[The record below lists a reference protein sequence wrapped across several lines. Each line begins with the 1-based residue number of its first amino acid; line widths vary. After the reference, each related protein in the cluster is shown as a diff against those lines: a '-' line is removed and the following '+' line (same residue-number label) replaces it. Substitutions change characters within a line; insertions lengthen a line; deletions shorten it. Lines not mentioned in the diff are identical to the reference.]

1 MQSLGTIKVEFAV
14 EVKRAKRI
22 EDREMTHFDNY
33 MKNEARVFQN
43 KNEIRG
49 KVMEFM
55 DEVSS
60 EINDSTRG
68 SFIYFLAD
76 ICTFLDLTL
85 GIRFEPV

>member
-14 EVKRAKRI
+14 EVKRVKRI

-43 KNEIRG
+43 KNEIRE

-68 SFIYFLAD
+68 SFIYLAD
-76 ICTFLDLTL
+76 ICTFLNLTL